1 MQPWKISVG
10 FTAIILA
17 VAAMVGGER
26 FAYLKPHLQ
35 IHRRR
40 LLDAS
45 SVVWRT
51 CRSLADGCDLRRRP
65 RFGLG

>member
-10 FTAIILA
+10 FTVIILA
-17 VAAMVGGER
+17 VAAMVGGEH
-26 FAYLKPHLQ
+26 FAYLKPHFQ
-35 IHRRR
+35 IIAADYWMGR
-40 LLDAS
+40 

-51 CRSLADGCDLRRRP
+51 CRSHAAGCDLRRRP